1 MKDLRTEVMIREAVL
16 FCLGVAMWAEDDE
29 GDDGIVSGCGS
40 GTAGGRAGGVED
52 VRLWTVEEFLV
63 AMGVVGCVPELVI
76 AVVSSSQSSSQYK
89 LSGDIAMSAGT
100 LRSVFLGINKHV
112 QGVTD
117 LKYIGSIRNYFENHG
132 GCATPSS
139 ITSSMLIDELIKP
152 TQSRRTT
159 NHS

>member
-1 MKDLRTEVMIREAVL
+1 MIREAVL

-89 LSGDIAMSAGT
+89 LSGDERWHTAVGFFGDQQT
-100 LRSVFLGINKHV
+100 CP
-112 QGVTD
+112 
-117 LKYIGSIRNYFENHG
+117 
-132 GCATPSS
+132 GCDRP
-139 ITSSMLIDELIKP
+139 
-152 TQSRRTT
+152 
-159 NHS
+159 